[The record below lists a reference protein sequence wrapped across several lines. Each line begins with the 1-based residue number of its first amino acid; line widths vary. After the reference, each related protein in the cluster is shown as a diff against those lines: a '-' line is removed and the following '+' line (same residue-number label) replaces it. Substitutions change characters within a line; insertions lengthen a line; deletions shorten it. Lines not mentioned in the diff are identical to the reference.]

1 MSSDIDTMLSY
12 NNSISLDIDSTSS
25 NSSIYDECPICLEDL
40 VRSIATTNCGHQFH
54 FECLS
59 NWIYSQKKIV
69 FTCPS
74 CNKNPCE
81 IINVHSNKKS
91 VSKLDG
97 IDKVDTSTLLE
108 ISNLENTSME
118 RMENTMVNTMGNRS
132 QYVRRNIREGSN
144 MNRNINNN
152 NMNNNNINNNNM
164 NNNNMNN
171 NINGRNSNNLKMCCI
186 CNIL

>member
-1 MSSDIDTMLSY
+1 MSSDIDTMSSY
-12 NNSISLDIDSTSS
+12 MNSISLDIDSTSS

-118 RMENTMVNTMGNRS
+118 RMENTMGNTMGNRS

-144 MNRNINNN
+144 MN
-152 NMNNNNINNNNM
+152 
-164 NNNNMNN
+164 NNNMNN
-171 NINGRNSNNLKMCCI
+171 NINSNNMNNNINGSSSSNNNNNFKMCCI